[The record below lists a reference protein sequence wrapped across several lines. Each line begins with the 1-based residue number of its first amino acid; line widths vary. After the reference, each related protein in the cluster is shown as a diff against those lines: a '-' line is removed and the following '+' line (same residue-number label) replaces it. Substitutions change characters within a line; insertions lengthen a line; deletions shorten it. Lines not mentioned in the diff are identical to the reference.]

1 MAYIK
6 NVFFKN
12 TLKTTL
18 RWGNETFSYE
28 PCYKVK
34 FRINN
39 EQKQIYP
46 CSHVISFGVSKHHM
60 LRSCI
65 SVLSVNV
72 WEKQLSP

>member
-46 CSHVISFGVSKHHM
+46 CSHVISFV
-60 LRSCI
+60 LRFQCC
-65 SVLSVNV
+65 L
-72 WEKQLSP
+72 